1 MPRKN
6 LFANIAY
13 KTYIYQYNK
22 FFVYIVKIEKEDDEH
37 SCQTTWNITSSK
49 TANYV
54 MLHADFANLKSL

>member
-22 FFVYIVKIEKEDDEH
+22 FFVNIVKIEKEDDEH
-37 SCQTTWNITSSK
+37 SSQTT
-49 TANYV
+49 
-54 MLHADFANLKSL
+54 